1 MEPARHKGRIPQHV
15 LPAALDPVR
24 GPSEKAGMS
33 TLLKI
38 AASIVCVYLLV
49 TLVTYLG
56 QRRLM
61 YFPNSAR
68 IIPAE
73 AGLSSVSERLLHT
86 PDGARIVVW
95 YGKAR
100 PGQPTLLYFH
110 GNGGGL
116 ADRAER
122 IRRFMGQGWGVY
134 MMAYRGYAGST
145 GYPTEVHNVAD
156 ARLAHGALVLEGV
169 PPESIILY
177 GESLGTGVAARI
189 AAERPSAGLIL
200 EAPYTSVLDIAL
212 SEYPFL
218 PVRLLL
224 ADRYETDKVI
234 AQVRVPLLILHGQHD
249 DIIPVAMAHK
259 LARLANE
266 PKRLVV
272 LPEAEHTDL
281 YINGNHALPAVRDW
295 IRSLGRRATGTKE

>member
-1 MEPARHKGRIPQHV
+1 
-15 LPAALDPVR
+15 
-24 GPSEKAGMS
+24 MS

-38 AASIVCVYLLV
+38 AATAVCVYLLV
-49 TLVTYLG
+49 ALVTYLG

-61 YFPNSAR
+61 YFPDTAHTS
-68 IIPAE
+68 PAQ
-73 AGLSSVSERLLHT
+73 AGLSNVSERILNT

-100 PGQPTLLYFH
+100 QGQPTLLYFH

-122 IRRFMGQGWGVY
+122 VRRFMGQGWGVY
-134 MMAYRGYAGST
+134 MMAYRGFSGSS
-145 GYPTEVHNVAD
+145 GYPTETSNIAD
-156 ARLAHGALVLEGV
+156 ARLAHGALVQEGV
-169 PPESIILY
+169 APESIILY

-189 AAERPSAGLIL
+189 AAERPSAGVIL
-200 EAPYTSVLDIAL
+200 ESPYTSILDIAV
-212 SEYPFL
+212 SQYPFL

-234 AQVRVPLLILHGQHD
+234 GQVRVPVLILHGQYD

-259 LARLANE
+259 LAKLANE
-266 PKRLVV
+266 PKRLVI
-272 LPEAEHTDL
+272 LPKGEHGDL
-281 YINGNHALPAVRDW
+281 YVNGNEALPAVRDW
-295 IRSLGRRATGTKE
+295 IRGLGRRTSRAIE

>member
-1 MEPARHKGRIPQHV
+1 
-15 LPAALDPVR
+15 
-24 GPSEKAGMS
+24 MS

-38 AASIVCVYLLV
+38 AATIVCVYLLV

-61 YFPNSAR
+61 YFPDTER
-68 IIPAE
+68 TLPAQ
-73 AGLSSVSERLLHT
+73 AGLSNVSERILNT

-116 ADRAER
+116 NERAER

-134 MMAYRGYAGST
+134 MMAYRGYAGSS
-145 GYPTEVHNVAD
+145 GYPTEANNVAD

-200 EAPYTSVLDIAL
+200 ESPYTSVLDIAL
-212 SEYPFL
+212 AEYPFL

-224 ADRYETDKVI
+224 ADRYETDKVLP
-234 AQVRVPLLILHGQHD
+234 QVRVPLLILHGERD
-249 DIIPVAMAHK
+249 DIIPVAMARK
-259 LARLANE
+259 LAKLANE
-266 PKRLVV
+266 PKRLVI
-272 LPEAEHTDL
+272 LPQGEHSDL
-281 YINGNHALPAVRDW
+281 YINGNNALPAVRDW
-295 IRSLGRRATGTKE
+295 IRGLGRSTSGAKE